1 MHASQFLVSGVTRD
15 FGEWSG
21 VLSWALDDDDD
32 DDDDDGIDA
41 RSALEFAAVD
51 ELR

>member
-1 MHASQFLVSGVTRD
+1 VHASQFLVSGVTRD

-32 DDDDDGIDA
+32 DDDGIDA